1 MKMKIKITSPALAV
15 ALLFAPAVALAQPN
29 ITLPP
34 EGEKS
39 SDQKVSTQK
48 VSPQNIGAQNNGAPN
63 DGAQDAGA
71 QNDGAQSIARPP
83 MLDLPRESQIEVPL
97 ENAHPAA
104 QTAIG
109 GYGELTV
116 NDPSNSPTVVDLR
129 RLVLFVGHNFTDK
142 LRLYAEFEME
152 HAVTSSSD
160 RGEFE
165 VEQAF
170 LDYLAWKPLNL
181 RAGVIL
187 MPVGIINVY
196 HEPPTFNGVDRPDTD
211 TLVIPSTWRE
221 PGAGV
226 FGGWRSLKWQ
236 LYAVN
241 GFNATGF
248 TASTGLRDGHQ
259 EAQLALGHDWG
270 VVMRVDWSPLL
281 GTNAGVSFYRAN
293 ADQGQ
298 AQFRG
303 SDGSTV
309 PVTLVEADVRGR
321 WRGLEGRAEI
331 ASVWIGGSRR
341 LNRALATSALTSGQP
356 WDGPVGYQLL
366 GGYVEAGYNVLQEVK
381 MKHRLQLVAFA
392 RYEHVDTQ
400 FDMAPTLHR
409 TPGNKRDSVTAGLTF
424 RPIAE
429 VAVKLDYQRL
439 WIDADNPADATVDKL
454 DVGLAFMF

>member
-1 MKMKIKITSPALAV
+1 MKTKIKIII
-15 ALLFAPAVALAQPN
+15 ALLLLVTPAVRAEPT

-34 EGEKS
+34 DEKKPGE
-39 SDQKVSTQK
+39 QK
-48 VSPQNIGAQNNGAPN
+48 PDG
-63 DGAQDAGA
+63 DGAR
-71 QNDGAQSIARPP
+71 SLARPP
-83 MLDLPRESQIEVPL
+83 MLNLPRESQIEVPL
-97 ENAHPAA
+97 EQHTSDNS
-104 QTAIG
+104 TAIG

-116 NDPSNSPTVVDLR
+116 NSPSSSPTVVDLR
-129 RLVLFVGHNFTDK
+129 RMVLYVGHNFTDK
-142 LRLYAEFEME
+142 FRLYSEFEME

-160 RGEFE
+160 KGEFE
-165 VEQAF
+165 VEQVF
-170 LDYLAWKPLNL
+170 LDYLAWKPINL
-181 RAGVIL
+181 RAGVII

-226 FGGWRSLKWQ
+226 FGGWRSLRWQ

-248 TASTGLRDGHQ
+248 TASAGLRDGHQ

-270 VVMRVDWSPLL
+270 VVGRVDWAPLL
-281 GTNAGVSFYRAN
+281 GTNVGVSFYRAN

-309 PVTLVEADVRGR
+309 PVSLVEADARGR

-331 ASVWIGGSRR
+331 ASVWIGGGRR
-341 LNRALATSALTSGQP
+341 LNRALAAAALLANEP
-356 WDGPVGYQLL
+356 WDGPVGAQLL
-366 GGYVEAGYNVLQEVK
+366 GGYVELGYDVLHEVK
-381 MKHRLQLVAFA
+381 QKWRMQLVVFG

-400 FDMAPTLHR
+400 FDLAPTLTR
-409 TPGNKRDSVTAGLTF
+409 TPGHKRDSVTAGLTF

-429 VAVKLDYQRL
+429 VALKLDYQRL
-439 WIDADNPADATVDKL
+439 WIDADNPQDSDVDKFDL
-454 DVGLAFMF
+454 GLAFMF

>member
-1 MKMKIKITSPALAV
+1 MKIKFTVPTLAA
-15 ALLFAPAVALAQPN
+15 ALLLAPAFALAQPN
-29 ITLPP
+29 VTLPP
-34 EGEKS
+34 EAEKS
-39 SDQKVSTQK
+39 TEQKVGTKNITTQNIDTQNISTQNIGT
-48 VSPQNIGAQNNGAPN
+48 QNIGAQTI
-63 DGAQDAGA
+63 Q
-71 QNDGAQSIARPP
+71 RPP
-83 MLDLPRESQIEVPL
+83 VLDLPRESQIEVPL
-97 ENAHPAA
+97 ENQHPVA

-116 NDPSNSPTVVDLR
+116 NDPSNGPAVVDLR
-129 RLVLFVGHNFTDK
+129 RLVLYIGHNFTDK

-152 HAVTSSSD
+152 HAVTSSTD

-170 LDYLAWKPLNL
+170 LDYLAWKPFNV
-181 RAGVIL
+181 RAGVII

-211 TLVIPSTWRE
+211 ELVIPSTWRE
-221 PGAGV
+221 PGIGV
-226 FGGWRSLKWQ
+226 FGGWRSLRWQ
-236 LYAVN
+236 AYAVN

-248 TASTGLRDGHQ
+248 TASAGLRDGHQ

-270 VVMRVDWSPLL
+270 VVARVDWSPLL
-281 GTNAGVSFYRAN
+281 GTNAGVSFYRCN

-309 PVTLVEADVRGR
+309 PVTLVEADLRGR
-321 WRGLEGRAEI
+321 WRGLEGRAEL
-331 ASVWIGGSRR
+331 ASVWIGGGRR
-341 LNRALATSALTSGQP
+341 LNRALAAAALTSGEP

-400 FDMAPTLHR
+400 FDLAPTLQR
-409 TPGNKRDSVTAGLTF
+409 TPGHKRDSVTAGLTF
-424 RPIAE
+424 RPVAE
-429 VAVKLDYQRL
+429 VAVKLDYERL
-439 WIDADNPADATVDKL
+439 WIDADNPADAGIDKL
-454 DVGLAFMF
+454 DAGLAFMF